1 MRAGAVVSLYL
12 DKNAGAYHNASIATF
27 ACYTGASVFVWPY
40 RRRQAYTSHALD
52 RHGPHRQTT
61 PLGALDCSHTRGN
74 CPRARRNS
82 MTASGRKFAAFPTSR
97 VATAGVVHPAGRHN
111 YAPSHLPC
119 ASPITTSW
127 VRGALTH
134 NRLDMPLSVS
144 ITNSAAVRRSLPNAR
159 VGLWLTSARPRQRH
173 VGIKHSNVG
182 GLASALAVGGGGGG
196 GWQAPS

>member
-1 MRAGAVVSLYL
+1 
-12 DKNAGAYHNASIATF
+12 
-27 ACYTGASVFVWPY
+27 
-40 RRRQAYTSHALD
+40 
-52 RHGPHRQTT
+52 
-61 PLGALDCSHTRGN
+61 
-74 CPRARRNS
+74 

-159 VGLWLTSARPRQRH
+159 VGLWLTSARPWQRH

-182 GLASALAVGGGGGG
+182 GLASALAVAGAAAGKHRRKAASQARERGALRGWPYDPPALAAAASLYVQAPPRRAYA
-196 GWQAPS
+196 GWQARWRWRGRRLASTLLRAISWRMRPRGDATA